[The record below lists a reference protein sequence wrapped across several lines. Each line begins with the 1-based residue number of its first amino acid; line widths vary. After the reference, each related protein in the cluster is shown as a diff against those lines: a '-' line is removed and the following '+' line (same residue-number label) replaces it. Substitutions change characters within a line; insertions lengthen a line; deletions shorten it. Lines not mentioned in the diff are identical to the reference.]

1 MNPSD
6 TTLSDAERYSIW
18 CEQVRDL
25 FASTHTGKEVEAAS
39 TEAERPGEGS
49 SVEDNGE
56 FPYCFYMRMLSSGKK
71 EAMTHG
77 INGTHHICSSGLDSG
92 SGSDC
97 SDYASSAAQHRGRQ
111 MFIDEDALA
120 MRLTSKLNAHARK
133 LRREHDE
140 RDPEVPQVGNNQWS
154 YRDGK
159 VEAIACKMNE
169 ELHEL
174 LMYVRRQ
181 NMLAQQLH
189 RQLVQSK
196 QLILQQKQL
205 R

>member
-1 MNPSD
+1 MNPSGSA
-6 TTLSDAERYSIW
+6 LSDAEQYSIW

-25 FASTHTGKEVEAAS
+25 FTSTGTGKGIEAAS
-39 TEAERPGEGS
+39 TEAEPLGEGS
-49 SVEDNGE
+49 SVEDGGE
-56 FPYCFYMRMLSSGKK
+56 FSHCFYMRMLSSGKE

-77 INGTHHICSSGLDSG
+77 MNDTLQSCSSGLGSDSG
-92 SGSDC
+92 SDR
-97 SDYASSAAQHRGRQ
+97 SDYVSSAAQLKGRQ
-111 MFIDEDALA
+111 IFIDEDALA
-120 MRLTSKLNAHARK
+120 MRLASKLSAHARK

-140 RDPEVPQVGNNQWS
+140 RHPEVPQVSNNQWS
-154 YRDGK
+154 FRDGK

-181 NMLAQQLH
+181 NLLAQQLH

-205 R
+205 T